1 MADDKSDDCFIKKL
15 ESAYSSY
22 KSIETYV
29 MELRAKIDRVGGS
42 TPRNVFGVIYVSFH
56 LCVFFQSSLPRRFIA
71 WPNFRVIFLV
81 YCTDTAKDI
90 MVHGTMVAPIVK
102 AS

>member
-29 MELRAKIDRVGGS
+29 KELRAKIDRVGGS

-56 LCVFFQSSLPRRFIA
+56 NYVYSFNHPYLAGLSLGRIS
-71 WPNFRVIFLV
+71 
-81 YCTDTAKDI
+81 K
-90 MVHGTMVAPIVK
+90 
-102 AS
+102 